1 MKKDIGERVIEN
13 TPVPCFFPAPTSAS
27 NLLCQ
32 LQRWWPKTAKIRT
45 FSYHYN
51 RKERVIL

>member
-13 TPVPCFFPAPTSAS
+13 TPVPCFFPTPTSAS